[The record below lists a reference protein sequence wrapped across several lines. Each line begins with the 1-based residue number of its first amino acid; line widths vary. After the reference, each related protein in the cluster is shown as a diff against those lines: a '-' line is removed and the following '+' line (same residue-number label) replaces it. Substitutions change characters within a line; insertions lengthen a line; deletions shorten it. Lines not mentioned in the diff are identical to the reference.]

1 MKCPICNAD
10 VANNSQFCIS
20 CGRRISE
27 NENSNTYLTKDN
39 TINYVPTY
47 QQVSIENIP
56 EQYKPISSWGYVGYT
71 ILFSIPFIGLILLII
86 YALSNENINRRN
98 FARSYFCFVLLLV
111 ILIVAI
117 GASLLEVIQ
126 EYIESIQM

>member
-98 FARSYFCFVLLLV
+98 FARSYFCSVLLVV
-111 ILIVAI
+111 ILILVF
-117 GASLLEVIQ
+117 GASLLEI
-126 EYIESIQM
+126 INNK

>member
-1 MKCPICNAD
+1 MKCRICNAD

>member
-111 ILIVAI
+111 ILLVAI